1 MQLCEIV
8 ISIFAS
14 SVFFVFSFAY
24 NKDKRN
30 KEEFNM
36 YPFMLKPMYD
46 QTVWGRNRIPEIRGD
61 KERGIGA
68 SWEVSAHPY
77 GSNIIL
83 NGELKGMNL
92 QEAIDAHEK
101 EILGKAAKHDLLR
114 CAISDAKEGLSI
126 QNHPTDEYALVH
138 DNDLGKTESWYVIDA
153 MPGATLIAGTNAKS
167 KEEVL
172 KAIENK
178 DIVYKMKYHPV
189 RPGDFIQIESGELHA
204 LGGGITILEIANN
217 SNVTYRLYDYERT
230 DADGNPRQLHLKKGM
245 DILNLE
251 AASEVIHHPIDQRYE
266 KEVLVSTPRYT
277 VELMDIEKEK
287 TLHNEDCFSVL
298 HVVRGSGSLLFE
310 GEEMELKY
318 LQSLLVPAAC
328 KEITIK
334 GDMRIIRAYPNIK
347 KGE

>member
-1 MQLCEIV
+1 
-8 ISIFAS
+8 
-14 SVFFVFSFAY
+14 
-24 NKDKRN
+24 
-30 KEEFNM
+30 M
-36 YPFMLKPMYD
+36 YPFMLKPIYD
-46 QTVWGRNRIPEIRGD
+46 KTVWGRNRIPEIRGD
-61 KERGIGA
+61 KESGIGA
-68 SWEVSAHPY
+68 SWEISAHPY

-101 EILGKAAKHDLLR
+101 EILGKATRHDLLR

-126 QNHPTDEYALVH
+126 QNHPTDEYALLH
-138 DNDLGKTESWYVIDA
+138 DHDLGKTESWYVIDA
-153 MPGATLIAGTNAKS
+153 IPGATLIAGTKAKS

-230 DADGNPRQLHLKKGM
+230 DANGNPRQLHLKKGM

-251 AASEVIHHPIDQRYE
+251 ATSDVVHHPLDQRYE
-266 KEVLVSTPRYT
+266 KETLVATPRYT
-277 VELMDIEKEK
+277 IELMDIAGAK

-298 HVVRGSGSLLFE
+298 HVVRGSGTLAYQN
-310 GEEMELKY
+310 EEMELKY
-318 LQSLLVPAAC
+318 LQSLFIPAAC
-328 KEITIK
+328 KEITVK
-334 GDMRIIRAYPNIK
+334 GDVRIIRAYPNIK